1 MSCRATDIISL
12 TDINDVYNVSTG
24 HETHEFIIRKTRHG
38 TTMYFSSLA
47 RDSIVKVRRRA
58 YAIVSCLTG
67 YPQAIRSA
75 KSTMRAI
82 QLPGTERRSR
92 FSNVVA
98 TLLHVGM
105 LGVNSREED
114 VRIAANELLQAVC
127 TYLDFE
133 GKPLVASKSTVTHS
147 ERIAQLLTRLT
158 ASLVNGLPEPFL
170 IQLSEGLA
178 NFAPH
183 LTLDFVTEV
192 SSGMNREAIQD
203 RTLCILYMAP
213 WLKNLAFFMDPTN
226 KLYDPST
233 AKFRDCIRVLVDL
246 TMADNEVGRFSAM

>member
-1 MSCRATDIISL
+1 MSCKATDIISL

-47 RDSIVKVRRRA
+47 RDSIVKVRYRA
-58 YAIVSCLTG
+58 FSYNPYFMNST
-67 YPQAIRSA
+67 QAIRSA
-75 KSTMRAI
+75 KSTLRAI

-105 LGVNSREED
+105 IGVNSREED

-133 GKPLVASKSTVTHS
+133 GKPLVASKSTFSCSVELMRLIIDHS
-147 ERIAQLLTRLT
+147 EPCQWPPRAFPGPTERRPCELRT
-158 ASLVNGLPEPFL
+158 
-170 IQLSEGLA
+170 
-178 NFAPH
+178 APH
-183 LTLDFVTEV
+183 
-192 SSGMNREAIQD
+192 A
-203 RTLCILYMAP
+203 
-213 WLKNLAFFMDPTN
+213 
-226 KLYDPST
+226 
-233 AKFRDCIRVLVDL
+233 
-246 TMADNEVGRFSAM
+246 